1 MANYR
6 IAVVGTGYI
15 GLEHI
20 KAIHENPRAVL
31 RTIGGTERSRKLLE
45 TLQAQFGAER
55 ITTRYEEIVEDERV
69 DVVYLCTPNRLHA
82 DEAVAA
88 LEAGKHV
95 FCEKPMATTL
105 EDCQRMVEAVDRS
118 GRHLMV
124 GHGARFR
131 PLHLAVKTLYE
142 EGKLGEACFCESDY
156 IHSVKPFLEGPG
168 HQWWRHPEEGQFAVI
183 GGGCHPLDLM
193 RWIVGEFEEA
203 SAYGTTKVLHDVDWD
218 DTVIGTLK
226 FASGAVGKCLVSV
239 GAPRPYA
246 MNFSLYGTE
255 GTVENNRLFL
265 NAFGEVEQFTE
276 MPFPVLGETHA
287 CAEELEHFLD
297 CLDADRPPMIDVRDG
312 ARTVAACL
320 AVAESLKTGRPAKVV
335 TEF

>member
-1 MANYR
+1 MYR
-6 IAVVGTGYI
+6 VAVVGSGYI

-20 KAIHENPRAVL
+20 KAICANPRVTL
-31 RTIGGTERSRKLLE
+31 RTIGGTERHQQR
-45 TLQAQFGAER
+45 LQDLKVRFNAER
-55 ITTRYEEIVEDERV
+55 VTTRYEEILEDKQV
-69 DVVYLCTPNRLHA
+69 DIVYICTPNRLHA
-82 DEAVAA
+82 DQGVAA
-88 LEAGKHV
+88 LETGKHV

-105 EDCQRMVEAVDRS
+105 VGCQRMVEAVTRS

-131 PLHLAVKTLYE
+131 PLYRTVKELHE
-142 EGKLGEACFCESDY
+142 GGKLGDACFCESDY
-156 IHSVKPFLEGPG
+156 VHSLKPFLEGPS
-168 HQWWRHPEEGQFAVI
+168 HQWWRHPGEGQFAVI

-193 RWIVGEFEEA
+193 RWIVGEFEEV
-203 SAYGTTKVLHDVDWD
+203 SAYGTTKVLDDVDWY
-218 DTVIGTLK
+218 DTVIAMLK
-226 FASGAVGKCLVSV
+226 FVNGAVGKCLISV

-265 NAFGEVEQFTE
+265 KAFGEGEQFAE
-276 MPFPVLGETHA
+276 MPLPVLGEVHA

-320 AVAESLKTGRPAKVV
+320 AVAESLETGQPAKVV
-335 TEF
+335 TDC

>member
-1 MANYR
+1 MAKYR
-6 IAVVGTGYI
+6 IAVVGPGYI
-15 GLEHI
+15 GLEHM
-20 KAIHENPRAVL
+20 KAIVDNTRSEL
-31 RTIGGTERSRKLLE
+31 RTVGGKNRKK
-45 TLQAQFGAER
+45 LQKMRYEQFACEQ
-55 ITTRYEEIVEDERV
+55 ITTNYEAILEDNKV
-69 DVVYLCTPNRLHA
+69 DIVYLCTPNRLHA

-105 EDCQRMVEAVDRS
+105 EGCRQMVEAVDKS

-131 PLHLAVKTLYE
+131 PINRTVKELYE
-142 EGKLGEACFCESDY
+142 TGKLGEACFCESDY
-156 IHSVKPFLEGPG
+156 IHSLQPFLEGPG
-168 HQWWRHPEEGQFAVI
+168 HQWWRHLDEGQFAVI

-193 RWIVGEFEEA
+193 RWIVGEFEEVY
-203 SAYGTTKVLHDVDWD
+203 AYGMTKVLHDVDWD
-218 DTVIGTLK
+218 DTVIATLK
-226 FASGAVGKCLVSV
+226 FKSGAVGKCLVSV

-255 GTVENNRLFL
+255 GTVENNKFFL
-265 NAFGEVEQFTE
+265 KAFGEVEKFTE
-276 MPFPVLGETHA
+276 MPFPILGETHS
-287 CAEELEHFLD
+287 CAEELEHFLN
-297 CLDADRPPMIDVRDG
+297 CLDADKPPMIDVRDG

-320 AVAESLKTGRPAKVV
+320 AIVESLKTDMPAKVV